1 MVCFLNKN
9 GFRIFVDHK
18 NLVYLFDPLY
28 RPTAAKKITDE
39 KLQRWALRLNA
50 FPFTIEHVT
59 GEDNVWADLLTRWGS
74 AYSLRSRSAMANG
87 APTPVDP
94 VAPANH
100 RVRGVSLPNQL
111 SHKCPEKKSCRSNPT
126 EAL

>member
-28 RPTAAKKITDE
+28 RPTAAKKFTEE

-74 AYSLRSRSAMANG
+74 AYSLRSR
-87 APTPVDP
+87 
-94 VAPANH
+94 
-100 RVRGVSLPNQL
+100 
-111 SHKCPEKKSCRSNPT
+111 
-126 EAL
+126 